1 MQGNVVKHIAVYC
14 GSSMGTE
21 PAYRDAAISMAQT
34 LAQAGIGLVYG
45 GGKTGLMGTVADAAL
60 AAGGEVT
67 GIIPGALESKEIAHP
82 GLTTLEVVDDMHSR
96 KKRMSDLS
104 DGFIAMPGGTGTMEE
119 IFEVWTWGQLGY
131 HNKPCAF
138 LNINGYYDTLLDF
151 IDRMVND
158 GFMRP
163 EFREMLTVSDQPEI
177 ILDAFQQYRPPHDKW

>member
-1 MQGNVVKHIAVYC
+1 MKHIAVYC